1 MNFDLCQPISTNEL
15 NSDNLKNWIER
26 QAEKNQLGDSS
37 YLLAHAEDGIIWGR
51 FENSKLTTADEVF
64 DKKVFRVDLP
74 KLRLSTLQQCRIF
87 GKNGEI
93 LLWPTDEGW
102 RSRIIQDKLDVDHIP
117 EWQILWGTQPDKGK
131 NEEERKKDGF
141 TLLSDGS
148 QGLKHA
154 VPLTGITFKHDRE
167 KKRLHRP
174 VRLLVRH
181 YIDYNDSGIARIFL
195 SRLVSLKS
203 VGEIE

>member
-1 MNFDLCQPISTNEL
+1 MKKLLCLSPL
-15 NSDNLKNWIER
+15 NTDEIEDDKDYTLMAWIEKK
-26 QAEKNQLGDSS
+26 AKKLPGK
-37 YLLAHAEDGIIWGR
+37 YLLAHAEDGVIWGR
-51 FENSKLTTADEVF
+51 FDNNRLTTADQVF
-64 DKKVFRVDLP
+64 DKDIFRVDLP
-74 KLRLSTLQQCRIF
+74 KLRLNTLQQCRIF
-87 GKNGEI
+87 GENGEI
-93 LLWPTDEGW
+93 LLWRTDEGW
-102 RSRIIQDKLDVDHIP
+102 QSRIIQDNSEVDYIT
-117 EWQILWGTQPDKGK
+117 EWQILWGTQEEIGK
-131 NEEERKKDGF
+131 NNTDGKKYGF

-154 VPLTGITFKHDRE
+154 VPLKEITFKEDKE
-167 KKRLHRP
+167 KLHRP